1 LHKQL
6 QKIAQ
11 RTAAA
16 PSLAKI
22 ASLSFLLTGKQ
33 RACELSKYCQRAVKW
48 LVPGFVPRQ
57 IRAPSLVAQRCRL
70 ITAIGQI
77 NERETPSSLTNRR
90 QRCPCPP
97 VYNENLYTYIAYRLG
112 GRNEDVTISTVY
124 KNNKQTSKQLQAGAN
139 NKQSKL

>member
-1 LHKQL
+1 LH
-6 QKIAQ
+6 IAPP
-11 RTAAA
+11 
-16 PSLAKI
+16 PSPLAKI

-70 ITAIGQI
+70 ITATGQI

-97 VYNENLYTYIAYRLG
+97 VYMKIYIHILHIDDG
-112 GRNEDVTISTVY
+112 GEMRTLQFRPSIKTT
-124 KNNKQTSKQLQAGAN
+124 NKQASNFRPGPTTNSRNCEGK
-139 NKQSKL
+139 